1 MNHDVVSILYSSLHF
16 VLLSSARYWLYRDS
30 LRIPEKWIYT
40 IISVIAFGTSGLW
53 IFSGGIPG
61 MSFNNFRIILAVLAF
76 SLSCF
81 IIREPIA
88 KHAFAYA
95 FIFAYDAA
103 LEATASFIQLGLS
116 FGNSSIVYV
125 ITLSLL
131 LLITFV
137 PAIRILKQMV
147 VRLSALENDK
157 IWSYLCLCCFSFL
170 LMNLLFTLPQP
181 SDINILHPL
190 SRYLMLLG
198 MVGMYAAA
206 VRMMESIRR
215 STETSANLQLSEHR
229 LEMQESYYDRLVTQ
243 VNEVR
248 RIRHDLRH
256 HWTTLAALAKS
267 GNIDAVTE
275 YLNAVSS
282 TDPPLHFTGN
292 LAADSILMFC
302 SDEAKNL
309 HIPLECDVAILKA
322 PLPDPDLCVILGNLL
337 ENAIDAQRYLNPEE
351 RYIRVTA
358 ASDSNSLVL
367 SVENRYDGTL
377 VQDSGNYISRKS
389 GEGHGIGIA
398 SVRAVCEKYDGI
410 LQIETDGDT
419 FLAGVVIG
427 I

>member
-1 MNHDVVSILYSSLHF
+1 
-16 VLLSSARYWLYRDS
+16 
-30 LRIPEKWIYT
+30 
-40 IISVIAFGTSGLW
+40 
-53 IFSGGIPG
+53 
-61 MSFNNFRIILAVLAF
+61 
-76 SLSCF
+76 
-81 IIREPIA
+81 
-88 KHAFAYA
+88 
-95 FIFAYDAA
+95 
-103 LEATASFIQLGLS
+103 
-116 FGNSSIVYV
+116 
-125 ITLSLL
+125 
-131 LLITFV
+131 
-137 PAIRILKQMV
+137 
-147 VRLSALENDK
+147 
-157 IWSYLCLCCFSFL
+157 
-170 LMNLLFTLPQP
+170 
-181 SDINILHPL
+181 
-190 SRYLMLLG
+190 MLLG